1 MTIGNFIRCAIALV
15 FVLVVQVELF
25 SELRIWGVMPE
36 LLLGVSIAAA
46 WVAGPDRGAVVG
58 FVAGLLYDLYL
69 PTPLALTALAY
80 VLVAYGVGLISA
92 GVAQSGE
99 SSLRRVV
106 SFTAI
111 PIGITLF
118 VVLGEL
124 LGEDLYGNG
133 YVTLVIVATIYTMVL
148 MGPIH
153 LLMQWAMGANRND
166 ARAPSRLEM
175 VE

>member
-1 MTIGNFIRCAIALV
+1 MTIGNSIRCAIAVV

-36 LLLGVSIAAA
+36 LLLGVAIAAA
-46 WVAGPDRGAVVG
+46 WVGGPDRGAVIG
-58 FVAGLLYDLYL
+58 FIAGLLYDLYL

-80 VLVAYGVGLISA
+80 VLVAYSVGLISA

-99 SSLRRVV
+99 ASLRRLL

-133 YVTLVIVATIYTMVL
+133 YVKLVIVATIYTMVL

-153 LLMQWAMGANRND
+153 FLMQWAMGANRHD
-166 ARAPSRLEM
+166 ARSPVRLEM